1 MKKISRLSF
10 LEKRQFFGIRKL
22 KVGVASVTIATAL
35 FWSASL
41 ANSVSA
47 DQISAETAT
56 ELVTNQ
62 SEIAEQAIDVAQS
75 EIDTLAD
82 TQTEVDTQIEV
93 EKTESI
99 VSEVNTQTAAAETDV
114 DQAVEEVVTTEN
126 VAEVNTQTAAAETDV
141 DQAVE

>member
-22 KVGVASVTIATAL
+22 KVGVASVAIATAL

-56 ELVTNQ
+56 EWVTNH

-75 EIDTLAD
+75 EIDTLDD
-82 TQTEVDTQIEV
+82 T
-93 EKTESI
+93 
-99 VSEVNTQTAAAETDV
+99 
-114 DQAVEEVVTTEN
+114 
-126 VAEVNTQTAAAETDV
+126 
-141 DQAVE
+141 